1 MRPCVILPLNRVLMN
16 KTKSAILL
24 PVTAMLLFWALT
36 PISIAWIKNDF
47 SLIFQIWVRYVI
59 STTVLWLVLLAGKS
73 LPHNLNIF
81 MKASAYF
88 LRTLSVTAF
97 CTIMFQ
103 LLYTW
108 CFFLIPPGFGTL
120 LYQSQVIF
128 SVLLGILFFKTERQ
142 LISKPGTVAGI
153 VMALGGAS
161 LVIIF
166 QNHGFTTVLNTG
178 ILLALGGALCWSL
191 VGLTVK
197 KWIGDKLTPLFTVTI
212 VFTLVSIFLTP
223 ALFFSGP
230 LLTGNPGLIK
240 WSVLIGSGLLGIAGG
255 QGLYYY
261 LLPHLG
267 FITASSVQLLV
278 PFFTGIFSFLLFGER
293 ITFLQLTGGLLLLGG
308 CRIVLLQ
315 KQKFLVRSDT
325 DSS

>member
-1 MRPCVILPLNRVLMN
+1 MN
-16 KTKSAILL
+16 KTRPPTLL
-24 PVTAMLLFWALT
+24 PITAMLLFWALT
-36 PISIAWIKNDF
+36 PISIAWIKHDF
-47 SLIFQIWVRYVI
+47 SLIFQIWLRYVI
-59 STTVLWLVLLAGKS
+59 STTALWLFLLAGKS
-73 LPHNLNIF
+73 LRDNLYVF
-81 MKASAYF
+81 MKTRGYF
-88 LRTLSVTAF
+88 LKRLSVTAF

-103 LLYTW
+103 LLFTW
-108 CFFLIPPGFGTL
+108 CFFLIPPGFGIL

-128 SVLLGILFFKTERQ
+128 SVILGILFFKTERQ
-142 LISKPGTVAGI
+142 LIKQPGTAGGI
-153 VMALGGAS
+153 LMALVGAA

-166 QNHGFTTVLNTG
+166 QNHGFSVVMNTG
-178 ILLALGGALCWSL
+178 IFLALGGALFWSF
-191 VGLTVK
+191 VGLTVN
-197 KWIGDKLTPLFTVTI
+197 KWIGTKLTPLFTVTI

-223 ALFFSGP
+223 AVFLSGP
-230 LLTGNPGLIK
+230 QITGNPSIIK

-267 FITASSVQLLV
+267 IITASSVQLLV

-293 ITFLQLTGGLLLLGG
+293 ITFLQLIGGLLLLGG

-325 DSS
+325 HPS